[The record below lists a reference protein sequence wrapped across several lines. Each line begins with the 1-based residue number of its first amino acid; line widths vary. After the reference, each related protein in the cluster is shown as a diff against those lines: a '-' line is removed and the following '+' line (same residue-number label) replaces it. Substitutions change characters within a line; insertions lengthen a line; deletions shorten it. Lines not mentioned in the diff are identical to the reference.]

1 MQAIILRKNDRYIL
15 MRFSPVSKMTL
26 GSTFCANFSIYILKY
41 NNPLTFRCNIINF
54 RVNKKTADLMQQYRE
69 VTEVHSAEPIT
80 DNLFRYSARLSIIAN
95 ELSCIR
101 WIAARD
107 MA

>member
-1 MQAIILRKNDRYIL
+1 

-26 GSTFCANFSIYILKY
+26 GSTFCANFS
-41 NNPLTFRCNIINF
+41 NNPLTFRSNINF
-54 RVNKKTADLMQQYRE
+54 RVNKKIADLMQQYRE
-69 VTEVHSAEPIT
+69 VTEVHSVESIT
-80 DNLFRYSARLSIIAN
+80 DNSFRYSARLSIIAV